1 MLESVIS
8 DRWPLSSLMR
18 FPGLPCIEY
27 KKSAAKPA
35 TRISGVTLHI
45 TCIDKGDPILLQAVD
60 SGPGVQIIRSEGD
73 PSNLCVDLRVSPV
86 HIDKSHRFRE
96 AAGRLALIP
105 YCKKV
110 IVFCQLVGC
119 DMADVFLFKNCP
131 YGPHCIG

>member
-1 MLESVIS
+1 MIDSGVCSLRAGSEA
-8 DRWPLSSLMR
+8 DRR

-27 KKSAAKPA
+27 KQSAAKPA

-96 AAGRLALIP
+96 RSEEHTSELQSRGP
-105 YCKKV
+105 
-110 IVFCQLVGC
+110 LVC
-119 DMADVFLFKNCP
+119 
-131 YGPHCIG
+131 